1 VNLRAPQ
8 APMRLLN
15 GSRRTL
21 AGVLVL
27 SLAQAAAVAPT
38 GYVVGYAFNTLI
50 PQQRIGALFVA
61 AGALLALYVL
71 GSALALWTRF
81 VVLDAVK
88 EGIAS
93 LRTDLL
99 ARIYAMPRAYFD
111 RADLGRLH
119 SIVVQDS
126 ERVDVFASQFF
137 GILLPALTVC
147 LALAIVLAVLN
158 LLLLLAVVAVVPVLV
173 FLGLRLGRMVRGRTR
188 LWQRAF
194 DVFDSRT
201 QLALRGITLTKVRAA
216 EAAELDHRREEHRLL
231 SQTGRDMVRLHASY
245 ASVQNA
251 VAATAGVVVLAV
263 GGRAVALGEMSI
275 GSLLAFYAVLA
286 LLLRQVTVMAPIL
299 PQIHSGYESVA
310 RVEEVLAREEAEPYQ
325 GRTRIDFRGGV
336 ELEGVSFGYAD
347 ETVLHELD
355 LRIEPGSH
363 IAIVG
368 PNGAGKST
376 VANLVLGLYRPDEG
390 RVLADGTAY
399 DALDI
404 KRLRRS
410 FGVVLDDP
418 IIVPGTVLEN
428 IRYGLR
434 DATLDDVKRAAAWAT
449 ADELI
454 ESLRDG
460 YETEMGSEG
469 VLLSA
474 GQRQR
479 IAIARALCGSPALL
493 VLDEPTAHLDDAAI
507 RRLFANL
514 LAFPGAPTVM
524 VISHDPEVARYVD
537 VVHRLRDGRL
547 VDSVS
552 TQRAA
557 ARLAGR

>member
-1 VNLRAPQ
+1 VSLRTPRAL
-8 APMRLLN
+8 MRLLD

-21 AGVLVL
+21 AGVMLL
-27 SLAQAAAVAPT
+27 SLAQAVAVAPT
-38 GYVVGYAFNTLI
+38 GYLVGYAFNTLI
-50 PQQRIGALFVA
+50 PQQRIGALFVT
-61 AGALLALYVL
+61 AGVLLALYLL
-71 GSALALWTRF
+71 GSGLGLWTRF

-88 EGIAS
+88 EGVTT

-99 ARIYAMPRAYFD
+99 ARIYALPRAYFD

-126 ERVDVFASQFF
+126 ERVDVFASALF
-137 GILLPALTVC
+137 GILLPAVTVS
-147 LALAIVLAVLN
+147 LALAVVLAALN
-158 LLLLLAVVAVVPVLV
+158 LLLFGAVVAVVPLLV
-173 FLGLRLGRMVRGRTR
+173 GLGLKLGRLVRFRTR
-188 LWQRAF
+188 PWQRAF

-216 EAAELDHRREEHRLL
+216 EAAELDHRRVEHGLL
-231 SQTGRDMVRLHASY
+231 GQTGRDMVRLHASY

-263 GGRAVALGEMSI
+263 GGRAVALGEMSL
-275 GSLLAFYAVLA
+275 GSLLAFYAILA
-286 LLLRQVTVMAPIL
+286 LLLRQVTVIAPIL
-299 PQIHSGYESVA
+299 PQIHSGYESLA
-310 RVEEVLAREEAEPYQ
+310 RVEEVLALEDAEPYQ
-325 GRTRIDFRGGV
+325 GTTRIDFRGGV
-336 ELEGVSFGYAD
+336 ELEGVSFGYA
-347 ETVLHELD
+347 EEPVLHELD
-355 LRIEPGSH
+355 LRIEAGAH

-418 IIVPGTVLEN
+418 IIVPGPVIEN
-428 IRYGLR
+428 IRYGLP
-434 DATLDDVKRAAAWAT
+434 DATVDDVKRAAAWAT
-449 ADELI
+449 ADDFI
-454 ESLRDG
+454 ENLPGG
-460 YETEMGSEG
+460 YETEVGSEG
-469 VLLSA
+469 ILLSA

-479 IAIARALCGSPALL
+479 IAIARALCGTPALL

-514 LAFPGAPTVM
+514 LAFPGAPTVII
-524 VISHDPEVARYVD
+524 ISHDPEVVRYVD
-537 VVHRLRDGRL
+537 VVHHLRDGRL
-547 VDSVS
+547 VDSVT
-552 TQRAA
+552 TQRSAA
-557 ARLAGR
+557 GLVGR

>member
-1 VNLRAPQ
+1 
-8 APMRLLN
+8 MRLLD

-21 AGVLVL
+21 AGIMLL

-38 GYVVGYAFNTLI
+38 GYLVGYAFNTLI
-50 PQQRIGALFVA
+50 PQQRIGALFVT
-61 AGALLALYVL
+61 AGVLLALYLL
-71 GSALALWTRF
+71 GAGLGLWTRF

-88 EGIAS
+88 EGVTT

-99 ARIYAMPRAYFD
+99 ARIYALPRAYFD

-126 ERVDVFASQFF
+126 ERVDVFAVALF
-137 GILLPALTVC
+137 GILLPAVTVS
-147 LALAIVLAVLN
+147 LALAVVLAALN
-158 LLLLLAVVAVVPVLV
+158 LLLFAAVAAVVPLLV
-173 FLGLRLGRMVRGRTR
+173 ALGLKLGRLVRFRTR

-216 EAAELDHRREEHRLL
+216 EAAELDHRRAEHGLL
-231 SQTGRDMVRLHASY
+231 GQTGRDMVRLHASY
-245 ASVQNA
+245 TSVQNA

-263 GGRAVALGEMSI
+263 GGRAVALGEMSL
-275 GSLLAFYAVLA
+275 GSLLAFYAILA
-286 LLLRQVTVMAPIL
+286 LLLRQVTVIAPIL
-299 PQIHSGYESVA
+299 PQIHSGYESLA
-310 RVEEVLAREEAEPYQ
+310 RVEEVLALEDTEPYRGQ
-325 GRTRIDFRGGV
+325 TRIDFRGGV
-336 ELEGVSFGYAD
+336 ELEGVSFGYA
-347 ETVLHELD
+347 EEPVLHELD

-399 DALDI
+399 DTLDI

-418 IIVPGTVLEN
+418 IIVQGTVLEN

-434 DATLDDVKRAAAWAT
+434 DATVDDMKRAAAWAT
-449 ADELI
+449 ADEFI
-454 ESLRDG
+454 ESLPGG
-460 YETEMGSEG
+460 YETEVGSEG

-514 LAFPGAPTVM
+514 LAFPGAPTVI

-547 VDSVS
+547 VDSVRAQRS
-552 TQRAA
+552 T
-557 ARLAGR
+557 AGVVGR

>member
-1 VNLRAPQ
+1 MNRRTPPAL
-8 APMRLLN
+8 MRLLD

-21 AGVLVL
+21 GVTVL
-27 SLAQAAAVAPT
+27 LSFAQAAVVAPT
-38 GYVVGYAFNTLI
+38 GYLVGYAFNTLI
-50 PQQRIGALFVA
+50 PEARIGALFVT
-61 AGALLALYVL
+61 AGALLLLYLL
-71 GSALALWTRF
+71 GAGLALWTRF
-81 VVLDAVK
+81 VVLDVVK
-88 EGIAS
+88 DGVTT

-99 ARIYAMPRAYFD
+99 ARIYSLPRAYFD

-126 ERVDVFASQFF
+126 ERVDIFAAQLF
-137 GILLPALTVC
+137 GVLLPAVTVS
-147 LALAIVLAVLN
+147 LALAVVLAALN
-158 LLLLLAVVAVVPVLV
+158 LLLFGAVLAVVPVLV
-173 FLGLRLGRMVRGRTR
+173 ALGLRLGRQVRFRTR

-216 EAAELDHRREEHRLL
+216 EAAELDHRRAEHGLL
-231 SQTGRDMVRLHASY
+231 GQTGTDMIRLHASY
-245 ASVQNA
+245 TGVQNA
-251 VAATAGVVVLAV
+251 VSATAGVVVLAI

-275 GSLLAFYAVLA
+275 GSLLAFYTILA
-286 LLLRQVTVMAPIL
+286 LLLRQVTVIAPIL
-299 PQIHSGYESVA
+299 PQIHSGYESLV
-310 RVEEVLAREEAEPYQ
+310 RVDEVLALEDAEPYR

-336 ELEGVSFGYAD
+336 ELQGVSFGYA
-347 ETVLHELD
+347 EEPVLHELD
-355 LRIEPGSH
+355 LRIEPGEH

-428 IRYGLR
+428 IRYGLPN
-434 DATLDDVKRAAAWAT
+434 ATVDDVKRAASWAT
-449 ADELI
+449 ADDFI
-454 ESLRDG
+454 ENLPDG
-460 YETEMGSEG
+460 YETEVGSEG

-514 LAFPGAPTVM
+514 QAFPGAPTVI

-547 VDSVS
+547 VDSVRAQRS
-552 TQRAA
+552 T
-557 ARLAGR
+557 AGVVGR

>member
-1 VNLRAPQ
+1 VNRETPQ
-8 APMRLLN
+8 ALLRLVD
-15 GSRRTL
+15 GSRGTL
-21 AGVLVL
+21 VGAVLL
-27 SLAQAAAVAPT
+27 SFAQAAVLAPT
-38 GYVVGYAFNTLI
+38 GFLVGYAFNTLI
-50 PQQRIGALFVA
+50 PQQRIGALFLT
-61 AGALLALYVL
+61 AGAVLVAYLLGA
-71 GSALALWTRF
+71 GFGLWTRF

-88 EGIAS
+88 EGITT

-99 ARIYAMPRAYFD
+99 ARIYALPQAHFD

-126 ERVDVFASQFF
+126 ERVDVFAAQLF
-137 GILLPALTVC
+137 GILLPAVTVS
-147 LALAIVLAVLN
+147 LALGVVLAVLN
-158 LLLLLAVVAVVPVLV
+158 LVLFGAVVAVVPVLV
-173 FLGLRLGRMVRGRTR
+173 LLGQRLGRLVRFRTR
-188 LWQRAF
+188 HWQRAF

-216 EAAELDHRREEHRLL
+216 EAVELDRRRVEHALL
-231 SQTGRDMVRLHASY
+231 GRTGRDMVRLHASY
-245 ASVQNA
+245 TALQNA

-275 GSLLAFYAVLA
+275 GSLLAFYAILA
-286 LLLRQVTVMAPIL
+286 LLLRQVAIIAPIL
-299 PQIHSGYESVA
+299 PQIHSGYESLV
-310 RVEEVLAREEAEPYQ
+310 RVEEVLTHEEAEPYR
-325 GRTRIDFRGGV
+325 GCTRIDFRGGV
-336 ELEGVSFGYAD
+336 ELEGVTFGYVD
-347 ETVLHELD
+347 EPVLHGLD
-355 LRIEPGSH
+355 LCIEPGSH

-390 RVLADGTAY
+390 RLLADGTAY
-399 DALDI
+399 DTLDI

-434 DATLDDVKRAAAWAT
+434 DATADDVERAAAWAT
-449 ADELI
+449 ADDFI
-454 ESLRDG
+454 EDLPGG
-460 YETEMGSEG
+460 YETEVGAEG

-514 LAFPGAPTVM
+514 LAFPGSPTVI
-524 VISHDPEVARYVD
+524 VISHDPEVGRHVD

-547 VDSVS
+547 VDSVRTRRS
-552 TQRAA
+552 AA
-557 ARLAGR
+557 GLVGR